1 MNVKELLNFNFDFDN
16 LQKSIEFTL
25 SKSLLAKQERL
36 IREIEEMNTNLV
48 YQGTG
53 EASNL
58 IDVFLLYKQG
68 YNDNNLSVL
77 FDNVSIARRLS
88 SCFSLKQDSQDMILS
103 NKDETL
109 KALEILQEFWKPS
122 FLIGLFKSL
131 VFKWD
136 HIDIDAASHLRRFIK
151 NKLEADNGNK
161 KYILFIKNNFRFFED
176 QNGPSLLGLELAYK
190 QVPLDKIIDYLK
202 LPRFYIE
209 ADYFGK
215 VIATYIAKSSLN
227 QVELYQ
233 QLIEF
238 LNVHRSQSTLKRLM
252 SKMIIRLDVNPDN
265 NVQLKVREF
274 VNKRIGDTEIDSY
287 WYAPDSFTNKEKQEL
302 QQARDIL
309 NKWITAQFI
318 EVFFRVCID
327 DKRRK
332 DFWLKQVRY
341 VSKFK
346 IYGPQRFYDE
356 LICDQRISKYLKSRY
371 EVISHGAASVAA
383 IVMFINNHVLVAFS
397 KENNA
402 LYVYK
407 QGSLNCPTFNHRITS
422 IRDLKQTH
430 LPRIPFYESEWS
442 HSYYDEG
449 RLYHQDD
456 WEYVFEQYIKK
467 VIIY

>member
-25 SKSLLAKQERL
+25 SKSLLSKQERL

-53 EASNL
+53 EVSNL

-68 YNDNNLSVL
+68 YNENSLSVL
-77 FDNVSIARRLS
+77 FDNVFKARRLS
-88 SCFSLKQDSQDMILS
+88 YCFSLRQDSQDMILS

-131 VFKWD
+131 VFTWD

-151 NKLEADNGNK
+151 NKLEADSGNK
-161 KYILFIKNNFRFFED
+161 KYMLSIKNNFRFFED

-190 QVPLDKIIDYLK
+190 QVPLDKIIEYLK

-209 ADYFGK
+209 ADYFCK
-215 VIATYIAKSSLN
+215 VIATYIEKSLFRQTELFE
-227 QVELYQ
+227 QV
-233 QLIEF
+233 IEF
-238 LNVHRSQSTLKRLM
+238 LNVHKSQSTLKRLM

-265 NVQLKVREF
+265 DVQLKVREF
-274 VNKRIGDTEIDSY
+274 VNKRIGDTDIDSN

-318 EVFFRVCID
+318 EVFFKVCID

-332 DFWLKQVRY
+332 DFWLKQVKY

-356 LICDQRISKYLKSRY
+356 LILDQRISKYLKSRY
-371 EVISHGAASVAA
+371 VVVSHGTASAAA
-383 IVMFINNHVLVAFS
+383 IVMFINHHVLIEFS
-397 KENNA
+397 QENHA

-407 QGSLNCPTFNHRITS
+407 QGSSNCPIFNYRIAS
-422 IRDLKQTH
+422 IRDLKQTY
-430 LPRIPFYESEWS
+430 LSMIPFNERAWS
-442 HSYYDEG
+442 QSFYDEG
-449 RLYHQDD
+449 RFSHRDD
-456 WEYVFEQYIKK
+456 WESIFEQYIKK
-467 VIIY
+467 VII